1 MRLDDRAVFLAS
13 RFAEFAPLRRALRDR
28 LAAQDR
34 RLGLVPVDLDD
45 GAATHLPP
53 LNESL
58 ARLRRARFVI
68 LLLGEHY
75 GDAVDGHAKSYVNL
89 EYEAAL
95 ETEGEIRVLAF
106 GIGPSY
112 AQGRIVYSGDPR
124 LAAFQRQVE
133 TNHTLGYF
141 DGSEGVEE
149 QAAAI
154 FQQLV
159 YAVCDLRNGPES
171 ADDDG
176 PEEGVDADDLAEH
189 EEIESLEQRYGGG
202 SSARQSTPRS
212 AADALTQPA
221 ELAAREQ
228 CREADMA
235 IRLGALRIARD
246 HLRHAIE
253 LRPLDVEAN
262 YRLARLYVA
271 SGQRKYLGEA
281 LERLDLVRRIFER
294 DEQQYRVSDCL
305 LLQAKALIGRGEI
318 EPGLALAK
326 RGCDTVPGYGRA
338 RYEYA
343 RLLLQTGFVDAAR
356 GELLNAVKRYFPLWR
371 QARRDFVFDP
381 IIDDTAGDVERWL
394 QSLRDIVQ
402 RTFDAESTIA
412 RETGGTTPGLP
423 ELQAVHDPVALRR
436 LSSMSIRRQHVV
448 VTAALW
454 RFLAA
459 VSHAVDGGAG
469 VQPPQQQQQPQPP
482 IAIGTLPARRDAF
495 VATLAKRQR
504 FLWPVRAL
512 TALIAA
518 AMLSVVLARSLL
530 GMPFVVVAL
539 LFGVFLLI
547 PLIGYQLGVSSLR
560 ERHRGLMAS
569 ETQMQRVFRVWR
581 SVLNNEGRFQPFGEL
596 NEKLRSGHLVVANAQ
611 AIGAIPLKYRVGVA
625 LQDVLAFEF
634 AGDSG
639 DRDRRLYKAVAL
651 TSDAL
656 VLSELAAY
664 PRP

>member
-45 GAATHLPP
+45 GAAAHLPP

-112 AQGRIVYSGDPR
+112 AQGRIAYSGDPR

-133 TNHTLGYF
+133 TNHTLGFF

-171 ADDDG
+171 VDDDG

-189 EEIESLEQRYGGG
+189 EEIESLEQRYGNG
-202 SSARQSTPRS
+202 SSARQPSPRS

-246 HLRHAIE
+246 HLRHAVE

-356 GELLNAVKRYFPLWR
+356 GELLNAIRRYFPLWR

-381 IIDDTAGDVERWL
+381 IIHDTAAAVERWL

-402 RTFDAESTIA
+402 RAFDAESTIA

-423 ELQAVHDPVALRR
+423 ELQAVCDPVALRR

-454 RFLAA
+454 RFLAV
-459 VSHAVDGGAG
+459 VSQAVDGGAG
-469 VQPPQQQQQPQPP
+469 VQPPQQQSQLPVE
-482 IAIGTLPARRDAF
+482 IGALPARRDAF
-495 VATLAKRQR
+495 VATFEKRQR
-504 FLWPVRAL
+504 FARPVRLL
-512 TALIAA
+512 TVLIAA
-518 AMLSVVLARSLL
+518 AMLSVMLAASLL
-530 GMPFVVVAL
+530 SMSFVVAAL
-539 LFGVFLLI
+539 LLGGVVLI

-569 ETQMQRVFRVWR
+569 EAQMQRVFQAWR
-581 SVLNNEGRFQPFGEL
+581 SSLNSEGRFQPFGEL
-596 NEKLRSGHLVVANAQ
+596 DEKPTPGHLVVASAQ
-611 AIGAIPLKYRVGVA
+611 AIDAMSRKYAVTVA

-634 AGDSG
+634 AGDRD
-639 DRDRRLYKAVAL
+639 DRGRRLYKVAAS
-651 TSDAL
+651 TNDAA